1 MRTRGDVACV
11 TKRHHVLGHT
21 WQDFWYGVVQ
31 SVVSFAI
38 TGAIAFIAVRRLKLS
53 ERAMQVRPKDA
64 VTVGV
69 VHLADLRHSALAST
83 LFKQTDAVSSNGDA
97 EKFVAALKGM
107 RLMSPRG
114 PIMIDPE
121 TRDIVQTVYIRRVER
136 VDGLLYNIE
145 FDKYPDVK
153 DPGKQ
158 S

>member
-69 VHLADLRHSALAST
+69 VLVAILVSVAVPVFGALVVALLVARLFLEHYWWPRHPP
-83 LFKQTDAVSSNGDA
+83 TDQ
-97 EKFVAALKGM
+97 
-107 RLMSPRG
+107 P
-114 PIMIDPE
+114 
-121 TRDIVQTVYIRRVER
+121 
-136 VDGLLYNIE
+136 
-145 FDKYPDVK
+145 
-153 DPGKQ
+153 
-158 S
+158 